1 MPRLSMPIIGRY
13 RCRRMASHQ
22 AGLAIGL
29 LVFLCGISSVA
40 AEEPARQI
48 RIETEIQKF
57 FRRGDNMCVG
67 FGSVWM
73 MSDRNNLMR
82 IALAD
87 NAVTEI
93 PFASAPFEFRRVVAG
108 EGAAWV
114 ADTVGHTIYKVDPKT
129 NLVVMTIPAD
139 FPVSDYAAGE
149 IGVGE
154 GSVWA
159 ITGSR
164 SDQILRR
171 YSAQTGVEQATIPL
185 PSPSARGIV
194 VSFGSI
200 WVAGTIEEQLY
211 RISPVTSQIVTT
223 IDLHARPV
231 TLTSGEEAVWVREF
245 DGTVQRIDASSGKL
259 LATFA
264 TDASGGYGDIVV
276 GGGFVWANS
285 AAVPLVQ
292 MDPRTNSQRAR
303 FDAPPGSAM
312 GYRMTYGGGSLW
324 LGGTALFR
332 LKPPE

>member
-1 MPRLSMPIIGRY
+1 
-13 RCRRMASHQ
+13 
-22 AGLAIGL
+22 LAVGVL
-29 LVFLCGISSVA
+29 TLFLWGFSSVA
-40 AEEPARQI
+40 AEDPARQL
-48 RIETEIQKF
+48 RVETEIQKF
-57 FRRGDNMCVG
+57 FQRGDNLCVG
-67 FGSVWM
+67 FGSVWT

-93 PFASAPFEFRRVVAG
+93 PIDSAPAEFRRTVAG
-108 EGAAWV
+108 EGAVWV
-114 ADTVGHTIYKVDPKT
+114 ADSRGRTIYKVDPKT

-139 FPVSDYAAGE
+139 FPVTTAAAGE

-159 ITGSR
+159 ITGSS

-171 YSAQTGVEQATIPL
+171 YSSQTGVEQATIPL

-194 VSFGSI
+194 FDFGSI
-200 WVAGTIEEQLY
+200 WIAGLQDEQLY
-211 RISPVTSQIVTT
+211 RIDPATNQIVGT
-223 IDLHARPV
+223 IELQSRPV
-231 TLTSGEEAVWVREF
+231 TLTSGEGSVWVREF
-245 DGTVQRIDASSGKL
+245 DGTVQRIDGSSGEL

-276 GGGFVWANS
+276 GGGIVWTNS

-292 MDPRTNSQRAR
+292 IDPRTNSQRAR
-303 FDAPPGSAM
+303 FDAPPGAAM

-324 LGGTALFR
+324 LGGFAVYR
-332 LKPPE
+332 IKPPE